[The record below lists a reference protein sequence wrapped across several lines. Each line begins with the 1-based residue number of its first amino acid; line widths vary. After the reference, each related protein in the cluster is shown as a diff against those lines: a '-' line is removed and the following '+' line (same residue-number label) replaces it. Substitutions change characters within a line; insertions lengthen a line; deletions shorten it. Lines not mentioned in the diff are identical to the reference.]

1 MSISGTIKSIQDTMR
16 EDVGVD
22 GDVQRLGQ
30 LVWML
35 FLKVIDDRETELA
48 TLASL
53 EGQTFKSPIPE
64 KFRWRNWAANDEGV
78 IPPFLIELMSRK
90 TKVLIVV

>member
-1 MSISGTIKSIQDTMR
+1 MHSATLMLKFKRMIWSRIMSISGTIKSIQDTMR

-35 FLKVIDDRETELA
+35 FLKVVDDRETEA
-48 TLASL
+48 ETLALL
-53 EGQTFKSPIPE
+53 EG
-64 KFRWRNWAANDEGV
+64 
-78 IPPFLIELMSRK
+78 
-90 TKVLIVV
+90 

>member
-35 FLKVIDDRETELA
+35 FLKVVDDREKEA
-48 TLASL
+48 ETLAL
-53 EGQTFKSPIPE
+53 FEGKTFKSPIPE
-64 KFRWRNWAANDEGV
+64 EFRWRN
-78 IPPFLIELMSRK
+78 
-90 TKVLIVV
+90 